1 MSNKENYKKAF
12 SVLKSSCDFTLE
24 EKRMNRIKRENTH
37 RNLLVAAAVML
48 VVLAGSGTAYA
59 ADLGGIR
66 ETVQMW
72 IHGEQTDVTI
82 NDESIEYVDEDG
94 NVQVETGFKAGPKI
108 GQRPLTGE
116 EIAEEKV
123 NEVYVDMTDD
133 GKIIL
138 YFHDKQFD
146 VTDNMANKNNKFHIV
161 ADGSERY
168 VELEFDSND
177 DWVMTT
183 SPRPDWFTDYIELK

>member
-24 EKRMNRIKRENTH
+24 EKRMKRIKRENTH
-37 RNLLVAAAVML
+37 RNLLVAAVAML

-94 NVQVETGFKAGPKI
+94 NVQVETGFEVGP
-108 GQRPLTGE
+108 
-116 EIAEEKV
+116 
-123 NEVYVDMTDD
+123 
-133 GKIIL
+133 
-138 YFHDKQFD
+138 
-146 VTDNMANKNNKFHIV
+146 
-161 ADGSERY
+161 
-168 VELEFDSND
+168 
-177 DWVMTT
+177 
-183 SPRPDWFTDYIELK
+183 

>member
-37 RNLLVAAAVML
+37 RNLLAAAAVML

-94 NVQVETGFKAGPKI
+94 NVQVETGVEVGPEI
-108 GQRPLTGE
+108 GERPLTGE

-123 NEVYVDMTDD
+123 NEVYVDKTDD
-133 GKIIL
+133 GKVIM

-146 VTDNMANKNNKFHIV
+146 VTDNIANKEYTFHV
-161 ADGSERY
+161 VTDGSEVY
-168 VELEFDSND
+168 VKLDFDENGDFSI
-177 DWVMTT
+177 TT

>member
-48 VVLAGSGTAYA
+48 VVMAGSGTAYA

-82 NDESIEYVDEDG
+82 NDESIEYVDKDG
-94 NVQVETGFKAGPKI
+94 NVQVETGIESNPQTGE
-108 GQRPLTGE
+108 RPLTGE

-123 NEVYVDMTDD
+123 NEVDVDKTDD
-133 GKIIL
+133 GKVIM

-146 VTDNMANKNNKFHIV
+146 VTDNIANKKDTFHVV
-161 ADGSERY
+161 ADGSEVY
-168 VELEFDSND
+168 VKLDFDANGDFSI
-177 DWVMTT
+177 TT

>member
-37 RNLLVAAAVML
+37 RNLLVAAVAML

-66 ETVQMW
+66 ESVQMW
-72 IHGEQTDVTI
+72 IHGEQIDVTI
-82 NDESIEYVDEDG
+82 KDESIEYVDKDG
-94 NVQVETGFKAGPKI
+94 NVQEETGYEVNPKT
-108 GQRPLTGE
+108 GERPLTGE
-116 EIAEEKV
+116 EIAEEKL
-123 NEVYVDMTDD
+123 NEVDVDKTDD
-133 GKIIL
+133 GKMIL
-138 YFHDKQFD
+138 YFRDKKFD
-146 VTDNMANKNNKFHIV
+146 VTDNIANKEYTFHIV
-161 ADGSERY
+161 TDGSEVY
-168 VELEFDSND
+168 VKLDFDENGDFSI
-177 DWVMTT
+177 TT

>member
-24 EKRMNRIKRENTH
+24 EKRMNIIKRENAH
-37 RNLLVAAAVML
+37 RNLLTAAAVML

-82 NDESIEYVDEDG
+82 NDESIEYVDKDG
-94 NVQVETGFKAGPKI
+94 NVQVETGIESNPQTGE
-108 GQRPLTGE
+108 RPLTGE

-123 NEVYVDMTDD
+123 NEVDVDKTDD
-133 GKIIL
+133 GKVIM

-146 VTDNMANKNNKFHIV
+146 VTDNIANKKDTFHVV
-161 ADGSERY
+161 ADGSEVY
-168 VELEFDSND
+168 VKLDFDANGDFSI
-177 DWVMTT
+177 TT

>member
-59 ADLGGIR
+59 ADIGGIR

-82 NDESIEYVDEDG
+82 NDESIEYVDENG
-94 NVQVETGFKAGPKI
+94 NVQVETGLEVGPEI
-108 GQRPLTGE
+108 GERPLTGE
-116 EIAEEKV
+116 ELAEEKV
-123 NEVYVDMTDD
+123 NEVYVDKTDD
-133 GKIIL
+133 GKVIM

-146 VTDNMANKNNKFHIV
+146 VTDNIANKEYTFHV
-161 ADGSERY
+161 VTDGSEVY
-168 VELEFDSND
+168 VKLDFDENGDFSI
-177 DWVMTT
+177 TT

>member
-24 EKRMNRIKRENTH
+24 EKRMNRIKRENAH
-37 RNLLVAAAVML
+37 RNLLAAAAVML

-94 NVQVETGFKAGPKI
+94 NVQVETGFKVGPEI
-108 GQRPLTGE
+108 GERPLTGE

-123 NEVYVDMTDD
+123 NEVYVDKTDD
-133 GKIIL
+133 GKVIM

-146 VTDNMANKNNKFHIV
+146 VTDNIANKEYTFHV
-161 ADGSERY
+161 VTDGSEVY
-168 VELEFDSND
+168 VKLDFDENGDFSI
-177 DWVMTT
+177 TT

>member
-12 SVLKSSCDFTLE
+12 SVLKSSSDFTLE
-24 EKRMNRIKRENTH
+24 EKRMNRIKKENAH
-37 RNLLVAAAVML
+37 RNLLTAAAVML

-66 ETVQMW
+66 ENVQMW

-94 NVQVETGFKAGPKI
+94 NVQVETGIEVGPQI
-108 GQRPLTGE
+108 GERPLTGE

-123 NEVYVDMTDD
+123 NEVYVDKTDD
-133 GKIIL
+133 GKVIM

-146 VTDNMANKNNKFHIV
+146 VTDNIANKKDTFHVV
-161 ADGSERY
+161 ADGSEVY
-168 VELEFDSND
+168 VKLDFDENGDFSI
-177 DWVMTT
+177 TT
-183 SPRPDWFTDYIELK
+183 SPRPDWFTDYVELK

>member
-94 NVQVETGFKAGPKI
+94 NVQVETGFEVGPEI
-108 GQRPLTGE
+108 GERPLTGE

-123 NEVYVDMTDD
+123 NEVYVDKTDD
-133 GKIIL
+133 GKVIM

-146 VTDNMANKNNKFHIV
+146 VTDNIANKEYTFHV
-161 ADGSERY
+161 VTDGSEVY
-168 VELEFDSND
+168 VKLDFDENGDFSI
-177 DWVMTT
+177 TT
-183 SPRPDWFTDYIELK
+183 SPKPDWFTDYIELK

>member
-24 EKRMNRIKRENTH
+24 EKRMNIIKRENAH
-37 RNLLVAAAVML
+37 RNLLTAAAVML

-82 NDESIEYVDEDG
+82 NDESIEYVDKDG
-94 NVQVETGFKAGPKI
+94 NVQVETGIESNPQTGE
-108 GQRPLTGE
+108 RPLTGE

-123 NEVYVDMTDD
+123 NEVDVDKTDD
-133 GKIIL
+133 GKVIM

-146 VTDNMANKNNKFHIV
+146 VTDNIANKKDTFHVV
-161 ADGSERY
+161 ADGSEVY
-168 VELEFDSND
+168 VKLEFDANGDFSI
-177 DWVMTT
+177 TT

>member
-37 RNLLVAAAVML
+37 RNLLTAAAVML

-82 NDESIEYVDEDG
+82 NDESIEYVDKDG
-94 NVQVETGFKAGPKI
+94 NVQVETGIESNPQTGE
-108 GQRPLTGE
+108 RPLTGE

-123 NEVYVDMTDD
+123 NEVDVDKTDD
-133 GKIIL
+133 GKVIM

-146 VTDNMANKNNKFHIV
+146 VTDNIANKKDTFHVV
-161 ADGSERY
+161 ADGSEVY
-168 VELEFDSND
+168 VKLDFDANGDFSI
-177 DWVMTT
+177 TT

>member
-1 MSNKENYKKAF
+1 MSNKEKYKKAF
-12 SVLKSSCDFTLE
+12 SVLNSSCDFTLE

-37 RNLLVAAAVML
+37 RNLLVAAAVMF

-59 ADLGGIR
+59 ADIGGIR

-82 NDESIEYVDEDG
+82 NDESIEYVDGDG
-94 NVQVETGFKAGPKI
+94 NKQVETGVSVDPENGE
-108 GQRPLTGE
+108 RPLTGE

-123 NEVYVDMTDD
+123 NEVDVDKTDD
-133 GKIIL
+133 GKMIL

-146 VTDNMANKNNKFHIV
+146 ITDNIANNNCKFHVV
-161 ADGSERY
+161 ADDGEIY
-168 VELEFDSND
+168 VELDIDSNGD
-177 DWVMTT
+177 FSITT
-183 SPRPDWFTDYIELK
+183 YPRAELFTNYVELK

>member
-37 RNLLVAAAVML
+37 RNLLVAAVAML

-72 IHGEQTDVTI
+72 IHGEQIDVTI
-82 NDESIEYVDEDG
+82 KDESIEYVDKDG
-94 NVQVETGFKAGPKI
+94 NVQEETGYEVNPKT
-108 GQRPLTGE
+108 GERPLTGE
-116 EIAEEKV
+116 EIAEEKL
-123 NEVYVDMTDD
+123 NEVDVDKTDD
-133 GKIIL
+133 GKMIL
-138 YFHDKQFD
+138 YFHDKKFD
-146 VTDNMANKNNKFHIV
+146 VTDNIANNNNKFHVV
-161 ADGSERY
+161 ADDGEIY
-168 VELEFDSND
+168 VELDVDSIGD
-177 DWVMTT
+177 FSITT
-183 SPRPDWFTDYIELK
+183 SPRAELFTNYVELK

>member
-37 RNLLVAAAVML
+37 RNLLAAAAVML

-94 NVQVETGFKAGPKI
+94 NVQEETGYEVNPKT
-108 GQRPLTGE
+108 GERPLTGE
-116 EIAEEKV
+116 EIAEEKL
-123 NEVYVDMTDD
+123 NEVDVDKTDD
-133 GKIIL
+133 GKMIL
-138 YFHDKQFD
+138 YFHDKKFD
-146 VTDNMANKNNKFHIV
+146 VTDNIANKEYTFHV
-161 ADGSERY
+161 VTDGSEVY
-168 VELEFDSND
+168 VKLDFDENGDFSI
-177 DWVMTT
+177 TT